1 MSPHRNIK
9 AKVRPLPSGSSAG
22 GNRSVIF
29 DGLEDD
35 DLHNVSSGGGANK
48 SVDLFV
54 PRKSV
59 KKLVLKPKS
68 PATPRGVGTN
78 LNETANTTANA
89 ASPENT
95 VTSPAAAAG
104 GDESLH
110 LPTVRYGFI
119 LVNRN
124 ELLYR
129 VFKSFK
135 G

>member
-1 MSPHRNIK
+1 M
-9 AKVRPLPSGSSAG
+9 
-22 GNRSVIF
+22 IF

-35 DLHNVSSGGGANK
+35 DLHNVSSGGGAGNK

-89 ASPENT
+89 ASPDNAA
-95 VTSPAAAAG
+95 SPAAAAG

-110 LPTVRYGFI
+110 LPTVRYEWNI
-119 LVNRN
+119 L
-124 ELLYR
+124 
-129 VFKSFK
+129 FKLFSQPL
-135 G
+135 

>member
-35 DLHNVSSGGGANK
+35 DLHNVSSGGGGAGNK

-78 LNETANTTANA
+78 LNETANTTASA
-89 ASPENT
+89 ASPDNMA
-95 VTSPAAAAG
+95 SPPTAAG

-110 LPTVRYGFI
+110 LPTVR
-119 LVNRN
+119 
-124 ELLYR
+124 
-129 VFKSFK
+129 
-135 G
+135 

>member
-1 MSPHRNIK
+1 M
-9 AKVRPLPSGSSAG
+9 RPLPSGSSAG

-35 DLHNVSSGGGANK
+35 DLHNVSSGGGAGNK

-89 ASPENT
+89 ASPDNAA
-95 VTSPAAAAG
+95 SPAAAAG

-110 LPTVRYGFI
+110 LPTVRLAFSKF
-119 LVNRN
+119 
-124 ELLYR
+124 ELLVSKR
-129 VFKSFK
+129 L
-135 G
+135 

>member
-1 MSPHRNIK
+1 MLYFSRRNIK

-35 DLHNVSSGGGANK
+35 DLHNVSSGGGGGGGNK

-78 LNETANTTANA
+78 LNETANTTTA
-89 ASPENT
+89 ASPDNAT
-95 VTSPAAAAG
+95 AAAAAAG
-104 GDESLH
+104 DDSLH
-110 LPTVRYGFI
+110 LPTVR
-119 LVNRN
+119 
-124 ELLYR
+124 
-129 VFKSFK
+129 
-135 G
+135 